1 MRRIPILKIL
11 ESRLY
16 REVTCLLLLI
26 VCICGACQSKGS
38 KLTPERFFDGQSLE
52 LARAIQHGDT
62 AKIEACIRAGADPNS
77 PGRRGVTPLY
87 FAYGVGQKKAMVT
100 LLEHGADPNVRI
112 TAPEG
117 INRLANESA
126 VTLVAGT
133 RDNDYLR
140 ILLDHGGDLNAK
152 NSGGEPIVETM
163 ILKNSPNYEGM
174 RMLLDRGAD
183 IDATDKSGNSLLMN
197 LALLRDFE
205 QVYYLL
211 QRGADFRKKD
221 IGGFDVSNSVF
232 RIKINQTDFPEAFE
246 WQRKC
251 KEFLLAHGMKD
262 PGPPKPKTPEEEA
275 EWQRIYNKALDAD
288 IKRHGG

>member
-1 MRRIPILKIL
+1 MIL
-11 ESRLY
+11 EFRLY

-26 VCICGACQSKGS
+26 VCICGACQAKGD
-38 KLTPERFFDGQSLE
+38 KITPERFFDGQSLE

-62 AKIEACIRAGADPNS
+62 AKIDACIRAGADPNS

-100 LLEHGADPNVRI
+100 LLEHGADPNMRI

-133 RDNDYLR
+133 PDNDYLR
-140 ILLDHGGDLNAK
+140 ILLDNGGDLNAK
-152 NSGGEPIVETM
+152 NSGGEPKLETM
-163 ILKNSPNYEGM
+163 ILKDSPNYEGM
-174 RMLLDRGAD
+174 RMLLERGAD
-183 IDATDKSGNSLLMN
+183 IDATDGSGNSLLMN
-197 LALLRDFE
+197 LALLRDYE
-205 QVYYLL
+205 HVYYLL

-221 IGGFDVSNSVF
+221 IGGFDISTSVF
-232 RIKINQTDFPEAFE
+232 GIGISKADFPEAFE

-262 PGPPKPKTPEEEA
+262 PGPLKPKKQTPEEEA
-275 EWQRIYNKALDAD
+275 EGNASIIRLWTPT
-288 IKRHGG
+288 